1 MIRLWFAPSKK
12 TDKKRDMRYKR
23 AEKALISATV
33 LYGVALPL
41 MKTLGPDSYTLLMW
55 IAPAF
60 FYLYESVF
68 VWLVGRYE
76 RMKPQKM
83 ITTSLAMRGIKFLG
97 VATMMFV
104 WVVLKLPAKTEFLL
118 YTLGYYLLT
127 SLFEGWVAKAYA
139 KEMSDKQ

>member
-1 MIRLWFAPSKK
+1 MN
-12 TDKKRDMRYKR
+12 KKRDMRYKTV
-23 AEKALISATV
+23 ANALISATV

-41 MKTLGPDSYTLLMW
+41 MKTLGADSYTLLMW

-76 RMKPQKM
+76 RMKPQKVL
-83 ITTSLAMRGIKFLG
+83 TTSLAMRGIKFLG
-97 VATMMFV
+97 VAVMMFV
-104 WVVLKLPAKTEFLL
+104 WVALRLPAKTEFLL

-127 SLFEGWVAKAYA
+127 SLFEGWVAKAYG

>member
-1 MIRLWFAPSKK
+1 MN
-12 TDKKRDMRYKR
+12 KKRDMRYKTV
-23 AEKALISATV
+23 ANALISATV

-41 MKTLGPDSYTLLMW
+41 MKTLGADSYTLLMW

-76 RMKPQKM
+76 RMKPPKVL
-83 ITTSLAMRGIKFLG
+83 TTSLAMRGVKFLG
-97 VATMMFV
+97 VAVMMFV
-104 WVVLKLPAKTEFLL
+104 WVALRLPAKTEFLL

-127 SLFEGWVAKAYA
+127 SLFEGWVAKAYG